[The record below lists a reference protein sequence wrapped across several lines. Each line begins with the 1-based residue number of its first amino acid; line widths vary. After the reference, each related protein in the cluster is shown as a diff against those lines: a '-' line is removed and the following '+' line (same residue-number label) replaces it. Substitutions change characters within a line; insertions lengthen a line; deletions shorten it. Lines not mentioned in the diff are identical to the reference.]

1 MLGIST
7 GQSPGA
13 GSPSCDTLAAA
24 YALPLPLEE
33 LRDVLPLSEHRL
45 VAGEPAMLEIRFV
58 VGHAEHP
65 TQRPAPTF
73 AALCRRLQPCA
84 AFSLLAPIPP
94 THTAPRTQ

>member
-45 VAGEPAMLEIRFV
+45 VARAPPILAITFFFRRSESPTECLARSFRCLCWLFRPSSSFRFP
-58 VGHAEHP
+58 GA
-65 TQRPAPTF
+65 
-73 AALCRRLQPCA
+73 
-84 AFSLLAPIPP
+84 IPSP
-94 THTAPRTQ
+94 HTAPPAP